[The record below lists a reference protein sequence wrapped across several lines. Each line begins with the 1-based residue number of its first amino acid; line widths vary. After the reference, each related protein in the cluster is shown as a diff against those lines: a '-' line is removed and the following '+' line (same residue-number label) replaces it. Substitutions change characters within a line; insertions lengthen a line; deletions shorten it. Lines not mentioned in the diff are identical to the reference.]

1 MQFFSPC
8 HKGIR
13 KLKYT
18 QVQKVTGQIYGR
30 KKKSRHNQKI
40 QRCLFDSKLLKKQ
53 GTTQGGDRHAGEEL
67 FSTCFVA
74 VSTITVNPH
83 YGLMFFT
90 EEQEKSSES
99 QAGA

>member
-1 MQFFSPC
+1 M
-8 HKGIR
+8 
-13 KLKYT
+13 
-18 QVQKVTGQIYGR
+18 VKVTGGTC
-30 KKKSRHNQKI
+30 SRQ
-40 QRCLFDSKLLKKQ
+40 
-53 GTTQGGDRHAGEEL
+53 L

-83 YGLMFFT
+83 YGLMLFT